1 MALGLGLPLGLWRG
15 PRAILLPLFG
25 AAIGAIGALVYTG
38 SAKTFPISAI
48 ELVIAA
54 LWGVLAFPY
63 ERRSIGVVGAIVIAA
78 SIAARWFA
86 LEALVPG
93 RVLEVFIAAQ
103 TVPRAAIIALAWVS
117 RPAGTGIVYEFSSTL
132 TTPAALIA
140 MALGTGA
147 ALLCG
152 LRPGAMILVG
162 AYLIIRAVRW
172 FSYRYIGGVNANS
185 FGATQLLI
193 EMFVLVM
200 FTCAACRW

>member
-1 MALGLGLPLGLWRG
+1 LGLPLGFWRG
-15 PRAILLPLFG
+15 PRVILLPLFG
-25 AAIGAIGALVYTG
+25 AAIGVVGALVYTG
-38 SAKTFPISAI
+38 STKTLPISAI

-63 ERRSIGVVGAIVIAA
+63 ERRSFGAVGAIVIAA

-93 RVLEVFIAAQ
+93 RVLELFIAAQ
-103 TVPRAAIIALAWVS
+103 TVPRVAIIALAWVS
-117 RPAGTGIVYEFSSTL
+117 RPAGTGIVYEFSSRL
-132 TTPAALIA
+132 TTPVALIA
-140 MALGTGA
+140 MALGTAA

-162 AYLIIRAVRW
+162 AYLIIRGVRW
-172 FSYRYIGGVNANS
+172 FSYRYFGGVNANS
-185 FGATQLLI
+185 FAATQLLT

-200 FTCAACRW
+200 FTCAVCRW